1 MGYRKPRYFLLAYY
15 DDDAKT
21 FNVTGPI
28 TDDTAV
34 TNRTVEL
41 QKSGRNVRISTASN
55 LETEVSKVPDPK
67 DRIHLGPRGYKYDP
81 NLKW

>member
-1 MGYRKPRYFLLAYY
+1 MGHRKPRYFLLAYY
-15 DDDAKT
+15 DDDTKT

-28 TDDTAV
+28 IDDTVV
-34 TNRTVEL
+34 TERTVEL

-55 LETEVSKVPDPK
+55 IETDINKVPNP
-67 DRIHLGPRGYKYDP
+67 RECIHLGPRGYKYDP